1 MSKRSFYEQVAF
13 SKELNPFHSLFSYEN
28 VKDLLAE
35 LSIEDPEFGNN
46 LDYICYIISSNKIY
60 KEFCLWLQKY
70 SKSDDLR
77 YFYLGILIFT
87 NRDLVFLAKKNQEYI
102 QNNKL
107 FNPINELKQ
116 EIQTANGNKIHINDL
131 LDINTDILNFIFSLL
146 RFIEIKIKKIPNSFP
161 LEKVN
166 EFYNFYQ
173 ISNRFTVLKNLFEQ
187 ICFEDNTINKKD
199 DTYFISSKN
208 NKFLLKNISRIRIEQ
223 QCMFTANEYIKFK
236 ELYGTLHQFKHTP
249 ELVNVIQTKGFLKLD
264 FKIGDNIDLDNQ
276 VNNKFFFV
284 DLFYPF
290 LSEEYKSIIKKNVI
304 ILVFL
309 QEIQQFLPSLLV

>member
-1 MSKRSFYEQVAF
+1 MSNRSFYEQVAF

-131 LDINTDILNFIFSLL
+131 LDINTDILNFVFSLL

-187 ICFEDNTINKKD
+187 IC
-199 DTYFISSKN
+199 
-208 NKFLLKNISRIRIEQ
+208 
-223 QCMFTANEYIKFK
+223 
-236 ELYGTLHQFKHTP
+236 
-249 ELVNVIQTKGFLKLD
+249 
-264 FKIGDNIDLDNQ
+264 
-276 VNNKFFFV
+276 
-284 DLFYPF
+284 
-290 LSEEYKSIIKKNVI
+290 
-304 ILVFL
+304 
-309 QEIQQFLPSLLV
+309 